1 MALCM
6 PLQNPCYAD
15 NATPALN
22 KDITAVTKEPIS
34 KKKIAFKFI
43 MAMVGVATSS
53 VIIYVGLSVYNKIFH
68 SQSEPVVG
76 LNSLRSPENFKES
89 INLFLDKTNW

>member
-6 PLQNPCYAD
+6 PLQDSCFAD
-15 NATPALN
+15 DNTALS

-53 VIIYVGLSVYNKIFH
+53 VIIYVGLSVYNKFFH
-68 SQSEPVVG
+68 NQPEPVVG

>member
-6 PLQNPCYAD
+6 PLQNPCFAD
-15 NATPALN
+15 DNPALS
-22 KDITAVTKEPIS
+22 KDIAAATKEPIS

-53 VIIYVGLSVYNKIFH
+53 VIIYVGLSVYNKFFH
-68 SQSEPVVG
+68 NQPEPVVG